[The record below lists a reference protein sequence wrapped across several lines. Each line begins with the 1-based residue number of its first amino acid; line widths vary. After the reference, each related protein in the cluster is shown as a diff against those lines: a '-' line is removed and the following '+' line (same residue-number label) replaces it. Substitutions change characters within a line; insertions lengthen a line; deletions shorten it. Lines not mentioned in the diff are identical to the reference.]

1 MGFAAFGWL
10 PRPRARCGGHDSA
23 VILNALRALRG
34 DHTGPP
40 PLSRDAEAG
49 AAVLRRAR
57 PMRDDLPV
65 LRDTA
70 HQVAAGDLDAA
81 LVSFG
86 HDAFLQDTLL
96 PHGTPE
102 DSALYPE
109 LACPW
114 AARRP
119 PRR

>member
-1 MGFAAFGWL
+1 MRQFSDE
-10 PRPRARCGGHDSA
+10 HD
-23 VILNALRALRG
+23 R
-34 DHTGPP
+34 
-40 PLSRDAEAG
+40 
-49 AAVLRRAR
+49 
-57 PMRDDLPV
+57 MRDDLSV

-81 LVSFG
+81 LVSLRAA
-86 HDAFLQDTLL
+86 DAFLQDTLL
-96 PHGTPE
+96 PHEDAE

-109 LACPW
+109 LARPW